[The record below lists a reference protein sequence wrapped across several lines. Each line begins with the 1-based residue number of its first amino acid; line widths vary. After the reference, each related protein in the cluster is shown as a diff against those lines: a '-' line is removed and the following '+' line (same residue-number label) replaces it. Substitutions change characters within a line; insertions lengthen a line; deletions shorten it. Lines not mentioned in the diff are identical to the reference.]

1 MPYGFDMRSLRKHVV
16 NTDLTQVEAGM
27 LQAQRIIRETLR
39 IARYIYDLLQH
50 TVYHPAIEVHP
61 RTAAGRIDNQCFGSR
76 TGNYWIA

>member
-39 IARYIYDLLQH
+39 IARYI
-50 TVYHPAIEVHP
+50 
-61 RTAAGRIDNQCFGSR
+61 
-76 TGNYWIA
+76 